1 MTAIPIVT
9 AIPIAVEDMNKEK
22 DIVKSITRLR
32 CRTKLPSE
40 SKAYITFQKST
51 NKWLVRY
58 GPKQKY
64 VGRYSEQTMAQKII
78 IELMSDPVQF
88 FLRKKQMKAANT
100 ASKKR
105 KKPSSTRKKK
115 RKKTV
120 SSILDISTMPAISD
134 TAIEYYVPGTSV

>member
-1 MTAIPIVT
+1 
-9 AIPIAVEDMNKEK
+9 
-22 DIVKSITRLR
+22 
-32 CRTKLPSE
+32 
-40 SKAYITFQKST
+40 
-51 NKWLVRY
+51 
-58 GPKQKY
+58 
-64 VGRYSEQTMAQKII
+64 MAQKII